1 MIVLDIAL
9 ILYQLYFYIISL
21 IYLVVNADN
30 CKKILIVESLKITY
44 YCGKVTPTNNFFYI
58 NEKSLR
64 ISMND
69 HSNFTRIL
77 FHFNCY
83 LSIRYIHTSIYIDI
97 C

>member
-69 HSNFTRIL
+69 QIL
-77 FHFNCY
+77 RAYRFILIATY
-83 LSIRYIHTSIYIDI
+83 LSDIYIQVFI
-97 C
+97 